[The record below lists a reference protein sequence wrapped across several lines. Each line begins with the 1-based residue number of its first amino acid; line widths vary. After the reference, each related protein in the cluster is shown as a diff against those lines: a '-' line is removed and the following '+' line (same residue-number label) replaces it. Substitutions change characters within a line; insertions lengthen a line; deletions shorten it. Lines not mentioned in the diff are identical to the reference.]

1 MKCPYCGADES
12 RVIDT
17 REVGNGIRR
26 RRECQACIQRY
37 TTYESVVKVTL
48 QVIKRDGRREDFDR
62 NKLFEGIWRACTKR
76 PIGAEVVENFVK
88 EIENRLYSLGQ
99 AEVESRTI
107 GEMVMEGLSR
117 LDPVAYVRFA
127 SVYRSFTDLESL
139 KREVDEMIERRT
151 DAPEP

>member
-17 REVGNGIRR
+17 REVGDGIRR

-99 AEVESRTI
+99 AEIESRTI